1 MNGSESLYLK
11 VNKDSYMNTTNRYS
25 LFIGDEKIAELASHE
40 TEFPQNKETGWKLY
54 MRRKN
59 KIYFKSPF
67 GKRVLELKPIPEE
80 LNNIKYGEVC
90 VIKWS

>member
-1 MNGSESLYLK
+1 MNKKSQNKSL
-11 VNKDSYMNTTNRYS
+11 SNRYS
-25 LFIGDEKIAELASHE
+25 LFMVDEKIAELSSHE

-67 GKRVLELKPIPEE
+67 GKRVLELKPMPEE